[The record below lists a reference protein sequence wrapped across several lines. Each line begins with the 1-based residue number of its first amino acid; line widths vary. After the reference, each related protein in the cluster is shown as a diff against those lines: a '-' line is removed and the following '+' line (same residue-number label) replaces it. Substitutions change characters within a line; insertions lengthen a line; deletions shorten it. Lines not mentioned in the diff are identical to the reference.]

1 MYSISTAQR
10 RARIG
15 VRHRLADPH
24 RGTDPGEIT
33 RSMVVLHATDPA
45 TVHLSVAARG
55 RGLGPVQVEHALY
68 EDRSL
73 VRMLAMRRT
82 MFVVPVD
89 LVPVLHASCGAD
101 LAAKQRR
108 TYARYL
114 EQAGVGEGDAAG
126 WLAEVADRTHR
137 ALLARGSATGAQLS
151 KDVPELRTQV
161 DTAPEKSYSRPSNIT
176 SWVLVLLGTEGRIVR
191 ARPNGTWSSS
201 QYSWAPVESWLSGP
215 LGDVG
220 VDQARTELVRA
231 WLRTFG
237 PAPIGDLKWWTG
249 WTLGQ
254 VRKALTGI
262 ETVEVDLDGAP
273 GLLLADDL
281 EPVADPPPWA
291 ALLPPLDPTPM
302 GWQSRS
308 WYLDDDHR
316 SRLFDRNGNIGPS
329 IWYDGRIVGGWAQR
343 TDGEIVTRI
352 LEDIGTDGTALVAA
366 EAERAAGWFG
376 AVRPIPRF
384 RTPLEREL
392 TA

>member
-15 VRHRLADPH
+15 VRHRLAAAH
-24 RGTDPGEIT
+24 RGADPAEIA
-33 RSMVVLHATDPA
+33 RSLVVLHATDPA

-55 RGLGPVQVEHALY
+55 HDLGPAQVERALY

-82 MFVVPVD
+82 MFVAPVD

-101 LAAKQRR
+101 LAVKQRR

-114 EQAGVGEGDAAG
+114 EQAGIGEGDAAG
-126 WLAEVADRTHR
+126 WLDDVADRTHR

-151 KDVPELRTQV
+151 KDVPELRTQIN
-161 DTAPEKSYSRPSNIT
+161 TAPEKSYSRPTSIT

-215 LGDVG
+215 LAGPG
-220 VDQARTELVRA
+220 IDQARTELVRA
-231 WLRTFG
+231 WLRAFG
-237 PAPIGDLKWWTG
+237 PAPIGDIKWWTG

-254 VRKALTGI
+254 VRKALAGL
-262 ETVEVDLDGAP
+262 ETVAVELDG
-273 GLLLADDL
+273 GTGVLLADDL
-281 EPVADPPPWA
+281 EPVADPSPWA
-291 ALLPPLDPTPM
+291 ALLPALDPTPM
-302 GWQSRS
+302 GWQSRA
-308 WYLDDDHR
+308 WYLGEHR
-316 SRLFDRNGNIGPS
+316 PRLFDRNGNIGPT

-343 TDGEIVTRI
+343 KDGEIVTRL
-352 LEDIGTDGTALVAA
+352 LEDIGADATALVDA

-376 AVRPIPRF
+376 EMRPIPRF

>member
-15 VRHRLADPH
+15 VRHRLSGAHRSADPA
-24 RGTDPGEIT
+24 EIT

-55 RGLGPVQVEHALY
+55 HDLGPVQVEQALY

-82 MFVVPVD
+82 MFVAPVD
-89 LVPVLHASCGAD
+89 LVPVLHASCGTD
-101 LAAKQRR
+101 LAARQRR

-114 EQAGVGEGDAAG
+114 EQAGIGAGDAPG
-126 WLAEVADRTHR
+126 WLAEVAERTHR

-151 KDVPELRTQV
+151 KDVPELRTQI
-161 DTAPEKSYSRPSNIT
+161 DTAPEKPYSRATNIT

-201 QYSWAPVESWLSGP
+201 QYSWAPVESWLPGP
-215 LGDVG
+215 LGDIEAEA
-220 VDQARTELVRA
+220 ARTELVRA
-231 WLRTFG
+231 WLHTFG
-237 PAPIGDLKWWTG
+237 PAPIGDIKWWTG

-254 VRKALTGI
+254 VRKALAGI
-262 ETVEVDLDGAP
+262 DTVEVDLDGTP
-273 GLLLADDL
+273 GLILAGDL
-281 EPVADPPPWA
+281 EPVPDPPPWA
-291 ALLPPLDPTPM
+291 VLLPALDPTPM

-308 WYLDDDHR
+308 WYLGEHQP
-316 SRLFDRNGNIGPS
+316 RLFDRNGNIGPS

-343 TDGEIVTRI
+343 KDGEIVTRI
-352 LEDIGTDGTALVAA
+352 LEDIGAEAQSLVAA